1 MTATP
6 RWFTTFDAG
15 HSQSYV
21 ERFRQL
27 AVEGV
32 DVVGEARLVDAI
44 VAPGSLLLDAGC
56 GPGRVGAE
64 LFRRGHRVVGV
75 DVDPVLLA
83 AAIEDHPGPTWVQAD
98 LTELDLT
105 SVVGTAVFDAAVLAG
120 NVMPYLAPGTGQQ
133 VLTAVARH
141 VRPGGALIVGF
152 NLDLDLDYSV
162 VQFDTDAE
170 AAGLTVELRF
180 ATWDVRP
187 WLADSD
193 YAVTVLR
200 TAA

>member
-6 RWFTTFDAG
+6 RWFTTFEAG

-27 AVEGV
+27 VADGV

-44 VAPGSLLLDAGC
+44 VAPGSFLLDAGC

-98 LTELDLT
+98 LTELDLKA
-105 SVVGTAVFDAAVLAG
+105 VVGTAVFDAAVLAG

-141 VRPGGALIVGF
+141 VRPGGVLIVGF
-152 NLDLDLDYSV
+152 SLDLDYSAA
-162 VQFDTDAE
+162 QFDTDAE
-170 AAGLTVELRF
+170 AAGLAVELRF
-180 ATWDVRP
+180 ATWDIRP
-187 WLADSD
+187 WRPESD

-200 TAA
+200 IAG